1 MIYIVSHIPYE
12 GEVPTGYKVMYV
24 GDMYK
29 ESGKDNI
36 NHLNPY
42 LNELT
47 ALYDIWKNK
56 KDKTVGL
63 CHYRR
68 FFTMNGHILKSTE
81 ATQLLKTS
89 EIITV
94 FDIAPLKLDTF
105 LETIISKP
113 LYDKYVSQFPEGFQ
127 KWLRE
132 AKGFNPCNMFI
143 CNKKLINEYCEHLFP
158 MIIPMAEQFIQ
169 EDASKEGIDT
179 RALGRIAEMYFA
191 YWCKDKKRQILSFEM
206 V

>member
-1 MIYIVSHIPYE
+1 MIYIVSHKPFE
-12 GEVPTGYKVMYV
+12 GEIPSFYKVLYV
-24 GDMYK
+24 GDMY
-29 ESGKDNI
+29 EGSGKDNI

-68 FFTMNGHILKSTE
+68 FFTKNGHILKASE
-81 ATQLLKTS
+81 ASDLLEKS

-94 FDIAPLKLDTF
+94 YDIAPLKLDTF

-113 LYDKYVSQFPEGFQ
+113 LFDKYVSRLPEGFQ
-127 KWLRE
+127 KWLKE
-132 AKGFNPCNMFI
+132 ANGFCPCNMFI
-143 CNKKLINEYCEHLFP
+143 CRRELLNKYCEHLFP
-158 MIIPMAEQFIQ
+158 MIIPMAEQFIL
-169 EDASKEGIDT
+169 EDASKEGVDT
-179 RALGRIAEMYFA
+179 RALGRIAEIYFA
-191 YWCKDKKRQILSFEM
+191 YWCKDLNRQTLSFEM
-206 V
+206 I

>member
-68 FFTMNGHILKSTE
+68 YFDFYHFGRRFYPFTTFPTKE
-81 ATQLLKTS
+81 FAQ
-89 EIITV
+89 
-94 FDIAPLKLDTF
+94 FDM
-105 LETIISKP
+105 S
-113 LYDKYVSQFPEGFQ
+113 
-127 KWLRE
+127 
-132 AKGFNPCNMFI
+132 
-143 CNKKLINEYCEHLFP
+143 
-158 MIIPMAEQFIQ
+158 IP
-169 EDASKEGIDT
+169 K
-179 RALGRIAEMYFA
+179 
-191 YWCKDKKRQILSFEM
+191 
-206 V
+206 